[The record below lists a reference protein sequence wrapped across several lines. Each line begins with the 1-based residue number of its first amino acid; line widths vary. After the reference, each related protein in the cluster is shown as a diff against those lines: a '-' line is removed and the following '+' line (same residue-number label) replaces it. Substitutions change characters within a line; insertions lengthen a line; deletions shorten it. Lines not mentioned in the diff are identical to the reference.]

1 MPYEDLENKS
11 ALISFHLKKHYAP
24 IEKQEIN
31 GYRLKEVIGKHYE
44 LYQWHDCYFPV
55 YCCYELTSIVER
67 AMFQSYADFLVAI
80 EWNRDVNYYS
90 NILES
95 LSRDIHCYCVQV
107 NSSNYGDSRITMPS
121 KTEEKDIM
129 RTKGGKNSTILVDEI
144 DIKKIREFQ
153 LKDYNLQ
160 MKDKG
165 FKTTPPGFD
174 HKIVLDK
181 IRGEKLK

>member
-1 MPYEDLENKS
+1 MYSYVD
-11 ALISFHLKKHYAP
+11 
-24 IEKQEIN
+24 
-31 GYRLKEVIGKHYE
+31 VMDE
-44 LYQWHDCYFPV
+44 LDTQNSVFV
-55 YCCYELTSIVER
+55 EL
-67 AMFQSYADFLVAI
+67 
-80 EWNRDVNYYS
+80 
-90 NILES
+90 
-95 LSRDIHCYCVQV
+95 H
-107 NSSNYGDSRITMPS
+107 
-121 KTEEKDIM
+121 
-129 RTKGGKNSTILVDEI
+129 EI

>member
-1 MPYEDLENKS
+1 M
-11 ALISFHLKKHYAP
+11 
-24 IEKQEIN
+24 
-31 GYRLKEVIGKHYE
+31 
-44 LYQWHDCYFPV
+44 
-55 YCCYELTSIVER
+55 
-67 AMFQSYADFLVAI
+67 
-80 EWNRDVNYYS
+80 
-90 NILES
+90 
-95 LSRDIHCYCVQV
+95 
-107 NSSNYGDSRITMPS
+107 
-121 KTEEKDIM
+121 
-129 RTKGGKNSTILVDEI
+129 VDEI